1 VSSHI
6 PSAPASRGTKAH
18 ILGTGLDRLGAA
30 AAAEER
36 TEEKTRNRETNG
48 LLSPP
53 DEATKS
59 RSQTQTQPALGGPQG
74 TKRTHVAR
82 FCVLREK

>member
-6 PSAPASRGTKAH
+6 PSAPASRGIKAH
-18 ILGTGLDRLGAA
+18 ILGTGLDRLG

-59 RSQTQTQPALGGPQG
+59 RSQTQTQPALGPQG